1 MEDKEKKVAE
11 EVPKEEIEAH
21 IKEQW
26 MRMWSDDIVE
36 IRKRF
41 QKFRQDPDFIKKLGE
56 MIVKEVGE

>member
-1 MEDKEKKVAE
+1 MEDKENKVPE
-11 EVPKEEIEAH
+11 EVSQEEIEAH

-41 QKFRQDPDFIKKLGE
+41 QKLKQDPNLIKKLGE